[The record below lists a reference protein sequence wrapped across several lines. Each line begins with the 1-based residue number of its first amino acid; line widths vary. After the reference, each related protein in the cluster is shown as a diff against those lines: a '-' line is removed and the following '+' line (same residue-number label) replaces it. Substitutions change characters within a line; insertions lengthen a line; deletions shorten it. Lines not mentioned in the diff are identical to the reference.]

1 VLRAVLK
8 TSHALPCPK
17 VGDLIEEHI
26 RLLYMVQKYTDES
39 AGRKWMRQTALSI
52 LIYEGVVRF
61 QNPGSR
67 PLSARCGGPRPDP
80 QGAPRAIQVAGV
92 FDWDYAPTVMLV
104 DGKRVTLNMSQEG
117 RAALDELREH
127 GLVYA
132 LKLSSKTYAYTTA
145 IQTTEL
151 GRALIRKRLSE
162 EARVFP

>member
-1 VLRAVLK
+1 
-8 TSHALPCPK
+8 
-17 VGDLIEEHI
+17 
-26 RLLYMVQKYTDES
+26 
-39 AGRKWMRQTALSI
+39 
-52 LIYEGVVRF
+52 
-61 QNPGSR
+61 
-67 PLSARCGGPRPDP
+67 
-80 QGAPRAIQVAGV
+80 
-92 FDWDYAPTVMLV
+92 V